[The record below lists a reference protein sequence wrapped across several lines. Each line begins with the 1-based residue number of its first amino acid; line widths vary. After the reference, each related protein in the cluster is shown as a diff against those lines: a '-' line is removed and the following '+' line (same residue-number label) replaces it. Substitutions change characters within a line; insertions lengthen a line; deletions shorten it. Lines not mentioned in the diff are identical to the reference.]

1 MKVNI
6 LEKSTVV
13 DVVDVQQHV
22 KASPSIVDLTP
33 KISNLLAEKEALNG
47 LGRSFVGPSLDGK

>member
-6 LEKSTVV
+6 LEKSAVV

-22 KASPSIVDLTP
+22 KACPSIADLTP

-47 LGRSFVGPSLDGK
+47 LGRSFVWPSSDGK